1 MWGILLL
8 LSAVFPKIFVYVE
21 GTTAFNCRNSLFSD
35 EWRQYVIDE
44 LNAYRRSL
52 AVGEV
57 YDKSK
62 NYLPMAKNMNE
73 LKWDCNLEEM
83 AYKGL
88 QTIISSC
95 DIPSGSVTTP
105 YRSMQVRFN
114 KKNCNITSQTK
125 IILYAWWSQ
134 IKLVT
139 VNYPSSFNGSPSVPG
154 SEPFIRMANGTIT
167 AFACTYDFC
176 NNKPKGIMVCVT
188 DDTTPNPVNLTLY
201 EKASNKQEI
210 CSACKDNCTK
220 SLCPQPHSP
229 VTLPTTCPDD
239 KLTQD
244 SNNAALWMHNY
255 YRKLLAS
262 GWAKDKKS
270 KSGYALPAKQMLALE
285 YDCAKGTENGAKKT
299 YELIKDC
306 PSTTPPPTSGY
317 SLNFLSLSNITVSE
331 QDALEHAIR
340 SWWGDLEKNGLGSDT
355 MFNENSGI
363 TNFAHMAYEKVSK
376 VACAVK
382 NCSASGKT
390 LVACQ
395 YNSVINAGDKIYEP
409 GKVCSGCEGLNK
421 KCSNPA
427 GLCE

>member
-8 LSAVFPKIFVYVE
+8 LSAVFPKIFVPVK
-21 GTTAFNCRNSLFSD
+21 GTTAFNCRNSLLSD

-52 AVGEV
+52 ALGEV
-57 YDKSK
+57 YDKTK

-73 LKWDCNLEEM
+73 L
-83 AYKGL
+83 
-88 QTIISSC
+88 
-95 DIPSGSVTTP
+95 
-105 YRSMQVRFN
+105 
-114 KKNCNITSQTK
+114 
-125 IILYAWWSQ
+125 
-134 IKLVT
+134 
-139 VNYPSSFNGSPSVPG
+139 
-154 SEPFIRMANGTIT
+154 MANATIT

-176 NNKPKGIMVCVT
+176 NNMPKGIMVCVS
-188 DDTTPNPVNLTLY
+188 DNTTPNPVNFMLY
-201 EKASNKQEI
+201 EKASDKQEI

-220 SLCPQPHSP
+220 YLCPQPHTP
-229 VTLPTTCPDD
+229 VTLPTTCSDD

-270 KSGYALPAKQMLALE
+270 KSSYALPAKQMVALE

-299 YELIKDC
+299 YELIKNC
-306 PSTTPPPTSGY
+306 PSTTPPPTRGY
-317 SLNFLSLSNITVSE
+317 SSNFLSLSNITVPE
-331 QDALEHAIR
+331 QDALE
-340 SWWGDLEKNGLGSDT
+340 
-355 MFNENSGI
+355 
-363 TNFAHMAYEKVSK
+363 HMAYEKVSK

-409 GKVCSGCEGLNK
+409 GKVCSGCKGLNK